1 MCGYL
6 QRPSAQVGRT
16 TFIADDRGHL
26 LPGVGKVRSH
36 LSSFPS
42 LLEVT
47 FFTVNIWLHS
57 LTACVLLQRG
67 LAWPDFKGTWDLP
80 ARIPGQRINPTA
92 RSVEGLNRLK
102 SWGRYPKNADMSQP
116 HRGSKSTNRQ
126 KETGEQVRATQTQQ
140 PGVVLSL
147 EFFHPDWCFHKLCA
161 VFTVCLSV
169 IWLTQKKLL
178 STASSFQVN
187 VMFELNLE
195 TAWAGFSEDYL
206 YF

>member
-1 MCGYL
+1 MSSSYSANQYDSAFKPHRL
-6 QRPSAQVGRT
+6 QNWCETKHFKERPSAQVGRT

-26 LPGVGKVRSH
+26 LPGVGK
-36 LSSFPS
+36 
-42 LLEVT
+42 
-47 FFTVNIWLHS
+47 
-57 LTACVLLQRG
+57 RG

-140 PGVVLSL
+140 PGVVLSGWENHQRPQSPITWTL
-147 EFFHPDWCFHKLCA
+147 HPPALWEALQEPLD
-161 VFTVCLSV
+161 
-169 IWLTQKKLL
+169 
-178 STASSFQVN
+178 
-187 VMFELNLE
+187 
-195 TAWAGFSEDYL
+195 
-206 YF
+206 